1 MKSAR
6 ISDLFL
12 LFGII
17 LLGAG
22 LRFLFLLTPFMDSDQ
37 AINGLMARHILGG
50 EFPFFFYGQ
59 DYCGS
64 IEAYLISTV
73 FFFLGISRFTLNM
86 AIGFQSLFFLIF
98 IYFLARTLFNRK
110 TALISALFA
119 ALSSY
124 YLIFH
129 SVLARSAYIEIPLI
143 GTLVFILGL
152 KAIQH
157 DHSKEIHFFF
167 LGLLGGLGV
176 WTHFLLIYYLPPL
189 FLFFLLNDRW
199 FWVRRPVFFLVI
211 GLILGGL
218 PLWTHNW
225 VQPLATWHYLM
236 ETSGGGEP
244 IWTSLKDFFLVR
256 FPEILGLRNNET
268 EKFLIPYFFSALY
281 LIYLV
286 SFLFLFLEETKN
298 LLDPGKRKAEIRQGR
313 FLFFLFLLMFPLIFS
328 FSGFAAAHTS
338 RYLMPVFSV
347 LPIFFA
353 LFVRKLRTFSLVL
366 AFLFAAAHL
375 FANVYG
381 TLSRSPLLSDQQTVQ
396 FRKARENDQHLLS
409 YLKGKG
415 LKRLYCQDYWTSVR
429 LTFDSQEE
437 IIFAAPTGDRYP
449 KYSTLIDSDPGA
461 AFIFPGDNPDFEETL
476 KSIGGT
482 YAKEQAFGY
491 SVYHHFSPPPFDYIE
506 ISPFTLKAVDPR
518 GGINGTALFDRDL
531 HTRWSSNAPQKP
543 GLFLSLD
550 LGRTVPDLGRITLF
564 SGKMEDLPRG
574 LRLEI
579 SSDGREWRQV
589 REIPSL
595 WGSLFWSGP
604 HPFHRSGN
612 GRVDLIFP
620 PQPGRF
626 IRLTQLGSD
635 PTYYWSVV
643 ECFVFQARPDNRKFS
658 WEVKEVVSFL
668 ERKSF
673 SPIYPGPW
681 LQSHLSLFGKG
692 KSINGFDET
701 GREGVVQMLEAPIF
715 AVQRTMARPLAAFL
729 KKTNRWSFEEK
740 EIGEWTVFAFD
751 KPSPSYLM
759 LPFRPKGFQT
769 NVNSSKASLAGDR
782 KISTRWTTD
791 RAQNPG
797 DFFQIDLG
805 KTETVGRLRLLTG
818 TSRNDYPRGHAIH
831 LSIDGQ
837 HWELMNPRMTSV
849 LLNWTGET
857 LLEGTADLDLIF
869 SATPL
874 RYLKITQTGR
884 DPEFYWSIHELE
896 LYGNAK

>member
-6 ISDLFL
+6 ISDFYL

-22 LRFLFLLTPFMDSDQ
+22 LRFIFLLTPFMDSDQ

-73 FFFLGISRFTLNM
+73 FFFLGISRFTLNT
-86 AIGFQSLFFLIF
+86 AIGLQSLFFIVC
-98 IYFLARTLFNRK
+98 IYFLARIIFNRK

-129 SVLARSAYIEIPLI
+129 SVLARSAYIEIPLF
-143 GTLVFILGL
+143 GTLVFIMGL
-152 KAIQH
+152 RAMGS
-157 DHSKEIHFFF
+157 DLSRERHFLF

-199 FWVRRPVFFLVI
+199 FWVRRPVFFLVV

-236 ETSGGGEP
+236 ETSGGGEAL
-244 IWTSLKDFFLVR
+244 WTSLKDFFLIR

-268 EKFLIPYFFSALY
+268 EKFIIPYFFSALY

-286 SFLFLFLEETKN
+286 FFLFLLIEEIKN
-298 LLDPGKRKAEIRQGR
+298 LLDPGKRKAEIRQGP
-313 FLFFLFLLMFPLIFS
+313 FLLILFIFMFPLIFS

-347 LPIFFA
+347 LPVFFA
-353 LFVRKLRTFSLVL
+353 LLVRKLRTVSLAL

-381 TLSRSPLLSDQQTVQ
+381 TLSRSPLFSDPQMNQ
-396 FRKARENDQHLLS
+396 FRQAREHDQGLLS

-415 LKRLYCQDYWTSVR
+415 LNRLYCQDYWTSVR
-429 LTFDSQEE
+429 LTFDSREE
-437 IIFAAPTGDRYP
+437 IIFAAPVGDRYP
-449 KYSTLIDSDPGA
+449 KYASLIDSDPGA
-461 AFIFPGDNPDFEETL
+461 AFIFPGDNPDFEATL

-482 YAKEQAFGY
+482 YEKGQAFGH
-491 SVYHHFSPPPFDYIE
+491 SVYYRFSPPQFDYIE
-506 ISPFTLKAVDPR
+506 IFPFPLSAVDPR

-531 HTRWSSNAPQKP
+531 RTRWSSGALQSP
-543 GLFLSLD
+543 GISLRID
-550 LGRTVPDLGRITLF
+550 LGRIVPDLGQITLL

-574 LRLEI
+574 LRMEI
-579 SSDGREWRQV
+579 SDDGQKWRQV
-589 REIPSL
+589 REVPSL

-604 HPFHRSGN
+604 HPFHRLEN

-626 IRLTQLGSD
+626 IRFTQLGKD
-635 PTYYWSVV
+635 PAFYWSIA
-643 ECFVFQARPDNRKFS
+643 ECFVFQGRPK
-658 WEVKEVVSFL
+658 KEPSTWRAKAIVSSL
-668 ERKSF
+668 DQ
-673 SPIYPGPW
+673 SPLSTIYTNPW
-681 LQSHLSLFGKG
+681 LKSQIGLSSEIG
-692 KSINGFDET
+692 
-701 GREGVVQMLEAPIF
+701 
-715 AVQRTMARPLAAFL
+715 L
-729 KKTNRWSFEEK
+729 KKPAAEIRWEGPVQLLEQPLFIVGK
-740 EIGEWTVFAFD
+740 NLA
-751 KPSPSYLM
+751 P
-759 LPFRPKGFQT
+759 
-769 NVNSSKASLAGDR
+769 SLAGFLKTKFLR
-782 KISTRWTTD
+782 
-791 RAQNPG
+791 P
-797 DFFQIDLG
+797 FQE
-805 KTETVGRLRLLTG
+805 KTVGEWVVVFFG
-818 TSRNDYPRGHAIH
+818 GPGPDK
-831 LSIDGQ
+831 
-837 HWELMNPRMTSV
+837 
-849 LLNWTGET
+849 ET
-857 LLEGTADLDLIF
+857 RC
-869 SATPL
+869 TP
-874 RYLKITQTGR
+874 G
-884 DPEFYWSIHELE
+884 
-896 LYGNAK
+896 GG